1 MSDPAALAAAF
12 ERIART
18 RMRDM
23 PLCNPAL
30 RVETLEFRPWQG
42 GNVGALVTPWCIN
55 LVLLPDP
62 PAVVMAADGRRT
74 VHFPSGSY
82 EFMGSEAPECGSF
95 LFCPLYSPPEEFVS
109 QSQAQEVCREVMKQ
123 LFQPTQVLSRRSLI
137 VAPPAITAG
146 VDV

>member
-1 MSDPAALAAAF
+1 MSDSAALVAAF

-30 RVETLEFRPWQG
+30 RIEALGFRPWLG
-42 GNVGALVTPWCIN
+42 GSIGALVTPWCIN
-55 LVLLPDP
+55 LVLLPGQ
-62 PAVVMAADGRRT
+62 PAAPMAADERRT

-82 EFMGSEAPECGSF
+82 EFMGGDAPECGSF

-109 QSQAQEVCREVMKQ
+109 HDEAREVCREVMKQ
-123 LFQPTQVLSRRSLI
+123 LFEAPPGVTRRSLL
-137 VAPPAITAG
+137 VAPTPGDAACTS
-146 VDV
+146 